1 MKIVKSIKQTRD
13 EVDELRKGGKTIG
26 FVPTMGALHQG
37 HLALVKR
44 ARNENDH
51 VVCSIFVNPI
61 QFNNP
66 TDLLKYPKTLDRDIE
81 LLLSVGCDVLFY
93 PDEKEMYPEPET
105 RFYDLGDLDRV
116 MEGKFRPGHF
126 NGVAIV
132 VKKLF
137 DIVLP
142 DRAYFGEK
150 DFQQLAVIKTLVR
163 NEQLDVKIVPCP
175 TEREPDGLAMSSR
188 NVRLTSDHRAKAP
201 MIYQTLLKAKEM
213 LHSAPL
219 SQIKGWVESV
229 FENEPEARLEYFE
242 IADAETLLPVSDNDG
257 DTKLVG
263 CIAVFFGEVRLID
276 NVVFNS

>member
-1 MKIVKSIKQTRD
+1 
-13 EVDELRKGGKTIG
+13 
-26 FVPTMGALHQG
+26 
-37 HLALVKR
+37 
-44 ARNENDH
+44 
-51 VVCSIFVNPI
+51 
-61 QFNNP
+61 
-66 TDLLKYPKTLDRDIE
+66 
-81 LLLSVGCDVLFY
+81 
-93 PDEKEMYPEPET
+93 
-105 RFYDLGDLDRV
+105 
-116 MEGKFRPGHF
+116 
-126 NGVAIV
+126 
-132 VKKLF
+132 LF

>member
-1 MKIVKSIKQTRD
+1 MKIINSIKQTRD

-44 ARNENDH
+44 ARKENDH

-66 TDLLKYPKTLDRDIE
+66 SDLLKYPRTLERDID
-81 LLLSVGCDVLFY
+81 LLVSVGCDMLFN
-93 PDEKEMYPEPET
+93 PDEKEMYPESET
-105 RFYDLGDLDRV
+105 RVYDLGDLDKL

-150 DFQQLAVIKTLVR
+150 DYQQLAVIKALVR
-163 NEQLDVKIVPCP
+163 IEQLDVKIVQCP

-188 NVRLTSDHRAKAP
+188 NVRLTSVHRAKAP

-213 LHSAPL
+213 LHSNPP
-219 SQIKGWVESV
+219 SKIKSWVENA
-229 FENEPEARLEYFE
+229 FNNEPEARLEYFE
-242 IADAETLLPVSDNDG
+242 IADAETLMPVSDNDA
-257 DTKLVG
+257 DKKLVG